1 MAEMEKLEC
10 KEKSQGKQ
18 KDKEKNMFGRLT
30 ILEVLNNKHG
40 Q

>member
-1 MAEMEKLEC
+1 MAVTEKLENE
-10 KEKSQGKQ
+10 EKSQEKQ
-18 KDKEKNMFGRLT
+18 RDKEKNMFGRLT